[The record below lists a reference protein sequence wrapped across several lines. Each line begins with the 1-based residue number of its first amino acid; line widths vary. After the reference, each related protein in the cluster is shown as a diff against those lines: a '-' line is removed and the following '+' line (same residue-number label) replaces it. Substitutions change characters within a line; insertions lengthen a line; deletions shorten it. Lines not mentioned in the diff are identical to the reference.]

1 MSDSY
6 DLKRALKLVADVERA
21 PSEPFD
27 DLARVQ
33 AAARSRTR
41 RRVRLGLGAL
51 AVTSVM
57 GVGAGL
63 IVSGDPTP
71 PDAPATGDTS
81 PGATSGST
89 IVSTTGVQLV
99 AETFDAAPY
108 TFDLTPQGWSVQGQN
123 AFGVTIAPDDGS
135 TSDHPDDFEGKL
147 VIMFEANPP
156 GGRAVDVDG
165 RQFWITGDSGYT
177 TISTRTLAGEP
188 AGAVR
193 IQYPDNAGWDEE
205 SMLAFT
211 ASVHVG
217 DGAKHGQG

>member
-1 MSDSY
+1 MTDAH
-6 DLKRALKLVADVERA
+6 DLKHALQLVADIERA
-21 PSEPFD
+21 PAEPYD

-63 IVSGDPTP
+63 IVSGEPTP
-71 PDAPATGDTS
+71 PGASASLDSS
-81 PGATSGST
+81 PGTPADSRT
-89 IVSTTGVQLV
+89 VSTAGVELV
-99 AETFDAAPY
+99 AETFDATPY

-135 TSDHPDDFEGKL
+135 VSDHPDDFEGKL

-156 GGRAVDVDG
+156 GGRSVELDG

-177 TISTRTLAGEP
+177 TISTRTIGGEP

-193 IQYPDNAGWDEE
+193 IQYPDDTGWDEDT
-205 SMLAFT
+205 MLAFT
-211 ASVHVG
+211 ASVHVS
-217 DGAKHGQG
+217 DGARHGQG